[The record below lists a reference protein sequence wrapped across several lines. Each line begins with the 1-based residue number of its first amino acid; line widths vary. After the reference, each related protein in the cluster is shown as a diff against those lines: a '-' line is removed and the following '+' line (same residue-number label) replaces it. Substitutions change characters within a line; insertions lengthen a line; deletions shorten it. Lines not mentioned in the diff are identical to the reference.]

1 MLRPYIAPIVAQCS
15 TRTITTSS
23 LWMAAWT
30 KDGPKFDT
38 IWSQA
43 STDERRGLA
52 FATNEHGWNCL
63 HHASVHNQTHMIE
76 KLLFDGDFGRE
87 LSETSVR
94 NGWRPLHYAS
104 GFGQKESVDLLVRG
118 GASLEIKND
127 KSFACMDWTP
137 WHRAVR
143 WWLSPGKPNCIDH
156 LLSIGVNAACC
167 GRGWQNGGS
176 HCQSRSAQSIGQC
189 IEDALGKEPQQPQR
203 GECERV
209 KNWIKETARIVS
221 CLM

>member
-38 IWSQA
+38 IWSKA
-43 STDERRGLA
+43 SIDERRDLA

-76 KLLFDGDFGRE
+76 KLLFDGDFGHE

-104 GFGQKESVDLLVRG
+104 GFGQKESVDLLLRG

-156 LLSIGVNAACC
+156 LLSIGVNAAAVA
-167 GRGWQNGGS
+167 GDGKTAAHIANPEV
-176 HCQSRSAQSIGQC
+176 HKALDSALKMHLEKNPNNPNVESVKELRIG
-189 IEDALGKEPQQPQR
+189 LKKQQ
-203 GECERV
+203 ESFHV
-209 KNWIKETARIVS
+209 
-221 CLM
+221 